1 MKFIVVSAVVTDE
14 IHFLDGNK
22 IIVPGGAGI
31 YALAGIKLWED
42 DVEILTGIGEDY
54 VHLHGEWYKENQ
66 ISMNMMKVKDE
77 HSPYTIIQYFK
88 DGEREEIPRYGL
100 KHFNKLETS
109 AEELRDYLETSDG
122 IYIFKNC
129 DSKFWE
135 SLLKVQRRS
144 HTKIMWE
151 IAADG
156 AIPSNIEKIEKILKW
171 VDAFSINITEARSL
185 FQIEDLEVIINRLQK
200 WNLELVFL
208 RLGAKGAVLI
218 SREEVVYV
226 PSQPN
231 VNVVDPTGGGNSSTG
246 GVLCGMVNKYS
257 LKECG
262 IMGCLSAAMCI
273 SQHGVPQYITKQMR
287 TRAKQKLKETEICE
301 VKK

>member
-54 VHLHGEWYKENQ
+54 VHLHGEWYNKNQ

-88 DGEREEIPRYGL
+88 DGEREEIPRYGIN
-100 KHFNKLETS
+100 HFNKLETT

-129 DSKFWE
+129 DSEFWE

-185 FQIEDLEVIINRLQK
+185 FQVENLEEIIDRLQK
-200 WNLELVFL
+200 WDLELVFL
-208 RLGAKGAVLI
+208 RRGAKGAVLI

-246 GVLCGMVNKYS
+246 GVLCGMVKKCS
-257 LKECG
+257 IQECG

-287 TRAKQKLKETEICE
+287 TRAKQKLKETEICK